1 MPERKRFFPV
11 DVFPKAGNLSN
22 PNLHTWVSGAAW
34 RGEAMRR
41 TMKMAEKT
49 VEFILVIWRGSGS
62 TSVNTGLAEAF
73 IIEIRSRPIL
83 ATLAQIRKKRYMQ

>member
-1 MPERKRFFPV
+1 MRK
-11 DVFPKAGNLSN
+11 
-22 PNLHTWVSGAAW
+22 
-34 RGEAMRR
+34 

-62 TSVNTGLAEAF
+62 TGLSTGLAEAF
-73 IIEIRSRPIL
+73 ILEIRSRLIL